1 MGFLER
7 AIRRGI
13 SEGIGKAVGNAIN
26 QAIEPKASELIN
38 RAANQL
44 DNAAGNTQARNES
57 YSDVQTAFSGFEK
70 AAQSFVTKQAENLKI
85 CSHCGESAAAS
96 QKFCQSCGSAL
107 PELTV
112 AETSKCPSCGKQ
124 NNIGTKFCTDC
135 GTKLPSAVM
144 EEEAHRRE
152 LAEISAQW
160 QEKLPQYPEWSFGG
174 ENLYIDEY
182 DGYIVFGADFRNN
195 AGAAR
200 NAFEQYRSMAKQNG
214 FRPAGQYPTDDHLY
228 KMTGS
233 VCYHIDFEHSF
244 ESGSCQVSLGFM
256 TGEPTGGFNYVKPEP
271 QKPIGLRD
279 IFKF

>member
-26 QAIEPKASELIN
+26 QAIEPKATELVN
-38 RAANQL
+38 RTAARLDEATYKPSGNGAAGASAQGAFANLERAAM
-44 DNAAGNTQARNES
+44 DFA
-57 YSDVQTAFSGFEK
+57 
-70 AAQSFVTKQAENLKI
+70 TKQAENLKI
-85 CSHCGESAAAS
+85 CSHCGESAPSS